1 MTCQKWSIVQL
12 YCHLKNNPDKYEL
25 IIEDDDRAK
34 GLQEYAIF
42 KVLDWQERFI
52 LEAIFMAR
60 NYNDLYPYLDDV
72 AKKICELSDV
82 SKDFILGSLDFRLY
96 GVRMKIKKLGDG
108 EITEKEWDT
117 YTVDDIE
124 KLVNKYGCPVTG
136 YNMNPGPGEG
146 HSHYE
151 YTVKGAIDNLL
162 KYTYILQE
170 AKNKADP
177 NYNAMG
183 HYDSYEDYGAH
194 NGR

>member
-82 SKDFILGSLDFRLY
+82 INSFA
-96 GVRMKIKKLGDG
+96 V
-108 EITEKEWDT
+108 
-117 YTVDDIE
+117 DIE
-124 KLVNKYGCPVTG
+124 FTSISMYSPLLSKPT
-136 YNMNPGPGEG
+136 P
-146 HSHYE
+146 S
-151 YTVKGAIDNLL
+151 GAANDI
-162 KYTYILQE
+162 IW
-170 AKNKADP
+170 
-177 NYNAMG
+177 
-183 HYDSYEDYGAH
+183 
-194 NGR
+194 